1 MPKSLAD
8 GTIKLAILTIKPA
21 SPLAPTVAE
30 LTAGI
35 DASCRILS
43 SDYLLGPTDSDKI
56 AEKEL
61 CKAGNSNALGPSNYQ
76 GALTPFRYWNTT
88 TDVSDPTE
96 DAVFQA
102 LKVKGTTLY
111 LYERQTSKLSTEAWA
126 NGDEVAGYEVLTDT
140 PQKPSETG
148 GYIKRRVPLEV
159 QDAYLNATVGGGIP
173 VVTSLAPITG
183 PAAGGT
189 DVLLR
194 GSGFSGA
201 TVVKFGTTNA
211 TAIIVVDDEAI
222 VATSPA
228 HAAGAVNVT
237 VTTPAGVST
246 STATYTYV

>member
-8 GTIKLAILTIKPA
+8 GTIKLAILSSKPA
-21 SPLAPTVAE
+21 NPLAPTVSE
-30 LTAGI
+30 LNAGI

-43 SDYLLGPTDSDKI
+43 SDYLLGATDSDKI

-76 GALTPFRYWNTT
+76 AALTPFRYWNTT
-88 TDVSDPTE
+88 TDASDVVE
-96 DAVFQA
+96 DTVYQA
-102 LKVKGTTLY
+102 LRSKGATLY

-126 NGDEVAGYEVLTDT
+126 NGDEVSGFEVVTDN

-148 GYIKRRVPLEV
+148 GYIKRRVPMEV
-159 QDAYLNATVGGGIP
+159 QDAWLNGTVGGGIP
-173 VVTSLAPITG
+173 VVTSLAPTTG
-183 PAAGGT
+183 AAAGGT
-189 DVLLR
+189 DVLVR

-201 TVVKFGTTNA
+201 TVVKFGTVNA

-228 HAAGAVNVT
+228 HAAGAINVT

-246 STATYTYV
+246 STATFTYS